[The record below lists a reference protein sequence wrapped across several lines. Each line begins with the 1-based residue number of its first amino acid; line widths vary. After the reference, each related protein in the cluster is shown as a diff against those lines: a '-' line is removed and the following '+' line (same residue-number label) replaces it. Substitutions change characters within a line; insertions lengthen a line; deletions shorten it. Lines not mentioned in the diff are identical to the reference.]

1 MSDWQ
6 NFVTTAFT
14 VLARE
19 KERHDNPAE
28 FTERARDL
36 ARYVV
41 VVAVAGLAEIGAVH
55 DGDAIWEADKDESQT
70 VKDFLK
76 ECYLDYSRLNTLAD
90 EEEQGSS

>member
-14 VLARE
+14 MLARE

-55 DGDAIWEADKDESQT
+55 DGDAIWEANKDESQT

-76 ECYLDYSRLNTLAD
+76 ECYLDYSRLSELAD

>member
-28 FTERARDL
+28 FTARARDL
-36 ARYVV
+36 VRYLV

-55 DGDAIWEADKDESQT
+55 DGDDIWEANTNESQA

-76 ECYLDYSRLNTLAD
+76 EAYLDYSRLSELA